1 MQDGAPCHSER
12 KRRILKILR
21 RMLLRMTHECG
32 TPGFLRSVASLIDT
46 SSPPS
51 AELLL
56 KEKPLYI
63 RTQSLPLRGE
73 GVTTKE

>member
-1 MQDGAPCHSER
+1 
-12 KRRILKILR
+12 
-21 RMLLRMTHECG
+21 MLLRMTHRRG
-32 TPGFLRSVASLIDT
+32 TPGFLRSIAALIDT